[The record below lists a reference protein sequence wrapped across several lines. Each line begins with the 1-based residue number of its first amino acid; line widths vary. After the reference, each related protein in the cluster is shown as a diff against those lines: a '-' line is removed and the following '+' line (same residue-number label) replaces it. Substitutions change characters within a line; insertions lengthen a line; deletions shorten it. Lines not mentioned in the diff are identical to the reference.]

1 MKPTQNFILIISLIV
16 LIGSCG
22 NAGLEQ
28 KAKESMSDDTIDM
41 HLLRHNEDPQRSE
54 AEAKTIIDGLH
65 KRLVNGEDFAKLANR
80 YSEDPGTNT
89 YGGEYDS
96 IRKNIMVPEFEKVVF
111 NLKINEIS
119 TPFITQFGY
128 HIATVIAIREDER
141 DVRHILIR
149 FKK

>member
-1 MKPTQNFILIISLIV
+1 MKPTQKVILTIGLIV
-16 LIGSCG
+16 LICSCG

-28 KAKESMSDDTIDM
+28 KANEPVPDDSIATTKTTE
-41 HLLRHNEDPQRSE
+41 NPQRTE
-54 AEAKTIIDGLH
+54 AEAKTIIDELH

-80 YSEDPGTNT
+80 YSEDPGSNK

-119 TPFITQFGY
+119 TPFITEYGY
-128 HIATVIAIREDER
+128 HIATVIAIRKDEL
-141 DVRHILIR
+141 DVRHVLIR